1 MNYIIELKDLKKYF
15 PVLKGVL
22 RRRVGWVRAVDGV
35 SFSIGKGEVYGLVG
49 ESGCGKST
57 LGLAVVGLIPVDGG
71 EVFFHNGSKVYR
83 LSSLTESEKRKL
95 RKNMQVIFQDPYS
108 SLNPRFKVKDI
119 IAEGLLIHGIAKS
132 KKEAYDI
139 AVEVL
144 ESVGLGRECLE
155 RYPHEFS
162 GGQRQRIAI
171 ARALAL
177 RPYFVVCD
185 EPVSAL
191 DVSVQAQ
198 VLNLLKDLR
207 EKFNLTYL
215 FISHDLSVIKYMS
228 DRVGVMYL
236 GKLVEE
242 APKEDLFKRPL
253 HPYTRALFYSIPVPD
268 PKRRVKR
275 VILKGEPPNPM
286 SPPKGCR
293 FHPRC
298 PFASQIC
305 GEIEPE
311 IRDVGEGHKVACHIV

>member
-1 MNYIIELKDLKKYF
+1 MNYIIELENVKKYF
-15 PVLKGVL
+15 PVLRGIF
-22 RRRVGWVRAVDGV
+22 RRRVGWVKAVDGV
-35 SFSIGKGEVYGLVG
+35 TFSIERGEVYGLVG
-49 ESGCGKST
+49 ESGCGKTT
-57 LGLAVVGLIPVDGG
+57 LGLALVGLVALNEG
-71 EVFFHNGSKVYR
+71 EIFIHKEGKVLR
-83 LSSLTESEKRKL
+83 LSSLNGAEKNSLK
-95 RKNMQVIFQDPYS
+95 KFMQIVFQDPYS

-119 IAEGLLIHGIAKS
+119 ISEGLLVHGIVEGKR
-132 KKEAYDI
+132 EAYDI
-139 AVEVL
+139 AAEVL
-144 ESVGLGRECLE
+144 EKVGLSRECLD

-177 RPYFVVCD
+177 RPSFMVCD

-207 EKFNLTYL
+207 EELGLTYL

-242 APKEDLFKRPL
+242 APKRELFEEAL
-253 HPYTRALFYSIPVPD
+253 HPYTKALLSSIPVPN
-268 PKRRVKR
+268 PKMRSKR
-275 VILKGEPPNPM
+275 NVLKGEPPNPM
-286 SPPKGCR
+286 DPAKGCR

-298 PFASQIC
+298 SFATQIC
-305 GEIEPE
+305 AEVEPE
-311 IRDVGEGHKVACHIV
+311 LKDVGGGHKVACHLV